1 MPLVSH
7 PADSQPSRDV
17 LWKQYELH
25 VTLYKSHMEL
35 VVKLMT
41 FYYAVTGAIVSFYL
55 AHPEIPLIRWSLA
68 LPFIFS
74 VGLGAVALGGTKDAI
89 PVQVEIQ
96 NMAAALGL
104 KIYPQT
110 AALRHLLWVAA
121 ATCIFVAIGL
131 VLLFFLNVPR
141 TVA

>member
-1 MPLVSH
+1 MPLVINPTGS
-7 PADSQPSRDV
+7 PPSEDV

-25 VTLYKSHMEL
+25 VSLYKAHMEL

-41 FYYAVTGAIVSFYL
+41 IYYAITGAIVSFYL
-55 AHPEIPLIRWSLA
+55 AHPEVPLIRWSLA

-74 VGLGAVALGGTKDAI
+74 VGLGAAALGGTKDAV
-89 PVQVEIQ
+89 PVQVEMQ

-104 KIYPQT
+104 RIYPQT

-121 ATCIFVAIGL
+121 CTCILVAIGL
-131 VLLFFLNVPR
+131 VLLFFLNVPKA
-141 TVA
+141 TA

>member
-41 FYYAVTGAIVSFYL
+41 FYYAVTGAIVSFY
-55 AHPEIPLIRWSLA
+55 
-68 LPFIFS
+68 
-74 VGLGAVALGGTKDAI
+74 
-89 PVQVEIQ
+89 
-96 NMAAALGL
+96 
-104 KIYPQT
+104 
-110 AALRHLLWVAA
+110 
-121 ATCIFVAIGL
+121 
-131 VLLFFLNVPR
+131 
-141 TVA
+141 